1 MTRTELEVLA
11 DELATYGFSRGFV
24 ENLSPYLDGGTEWNW
39 EPGPMIN
46 VTLESG
52 SVLIYLQTDKGI
64 ATVYDYVPA
73 TDNRYQIAEVAD
85 TDFAA
90 PKE

>member
-1 MTRTELEVLA
+1 MN
-11 DELATYGFSRGFV
+11 S
-24 ENLSPYLDGGTEWNW
+24 
-39 EPGPMIN
+39 MIN

-52 SVLIYLQTDKGI
+52 SVLVYLQTDKGI
-64 ATVYDYVPA
+64 ATVYDHVPA

-85 TDFAA
+85 TDFAV